1 MTESG
6 NTYDP
11 PQDTGDPDAVET
23 DPAALNSA
31 EDLDEDRLRLD
42 PQEAGMDPPEH
53 WSGAT
58 KYGMTPWEESHPRPL
73 AERLAEEQPDVAP
86 DSAQPVEDAE
96 SPRAARIS
104 KSASTRKPS
113 ASPPM
118 SRVARCP
125 PVSGNRHR
133 RSSGT
138 NASCTGDSARCT
150 TCSGGRRGAVDSF
163 VFAASSRSGGDCR
176 SGLLVRRPP
185 VTDSRR
191 IQTRVTPHSTCYAF
205 LADWLAR

>member
-42 PQEAGMDPPEH
+42 PQEAGLDPPEH

-96 SPRAARIS
+96 SPSDGADLEVREYEETLGIAADVAGGSLPAGIRQ
-104 KSASTRKPS
+104 P
-113 ASPPM
+113 SPPE
-118 SRVARCP
+118 
-125 PVSGNRHR
+125 
-133 RSSGT
+133 
-138 NASCTGDSARCT
+138 
-150 TCSGGRRGAVDSF
+150 
-163 VFAASSRSGGDCR
+163 
-176 SGLLVRRPP
+176 
-185 VTDSRR
+185 
-191 IQTRVTPHSTCYAF
+191 
-205 LADWLAR
+205 